1 MGKFHFNSARQFGHG
16 ASRLALGAALVA
28 AFAAPSFAQDAP
40 PAESEDDVIVVSGFR
55 ASLENAVNE
64 KKNNDQIV
72 ESVSAEDIGKLPD
85 ASIGESI
92 ARLPGVTSQRLN
104 GRSNN
109 ISIRGFGP
117 DFSQTVLNGREQT
130 STGDSR
136 AVEFDQYPSEIV
148 SQVVVYKSPTASLV
162 GQGLVGTIDIRTV
175 RPLDYGKSVLA
186 VGARG
191 TYADLGALNAG
202 SKKYGYRANATFID
216 QFADDTIGIALSA
229 SYVDEPYQL
238 QEFNAWGYAGSGTAA
253 SPNVIGGSKS
263 YVTSTQ
269 LKRLGLNGTLQY
281 QASDTIRM
289 TFDGFYSNFND
300 DQSKRGI
307 ELPLG
312 FGAFGTA
319 FNPATATVTDGFA
332 AAGTFTNVRGVVR
345 NDIFQRKADLY
356 SFGYNA
362 EYKGDDGWKAFIDIG
377 YSRTD
382 RNELSIESY
391 AGTGFNGDD
400 TGNGASATIGFKS
413 GPTGTVFSP
422 SLDYSNPAII
432 RLTDPLGWGG
442 GTVPQAGYYNNRIV
456 EDELKQYRVGVEK
469 EVEGFFSAI
478 KFGMNYTDRAKSLTP
493 DEAFVRLPGNALVA
507 TIPSQNLLR
516 STNLSY
522 LGLGPI
528 VSYDARDLIANG
540 ALVLEPRVA
549 TGPNAA
555 NDVLSKTYSVSEDLM
570 TAYLQADIEQEMGSS
585 TLTGNVGIQVINT
598 EQNSRGFIFPP
609 GGPQSIKLGDNFWD
623 VLPSLNL
630 SMRFESDFVIRFAAS
645 RQIQRPRL
653 DDLRVSIGY
662 GIDASVP
669 GGIIR
674 GGGGNPYLRPYRA
687 NAFDLNFEKYFG
699 SAGLISAQLFYK
711 DIKSFIFNGRIPF
724 DYSGFPAPTG
734 AAGFPTL
741 SSVGTLDAPIN
752 TGGGKLYGGELAV
765 TMPFSTFTSALDGFG
780 ITGGV
785 GYTKSEVRDAAGK
798 ITTIPGYSKWVANGT
813 AYFEKWGFNARGSVR
828 YRSTFLG
835 DFTGFGGSP
844 TRRTAL
850 AEMIVDGQIGYD
862 FQDGSALQGLSVY
875 VQGQNLTDERF
886 ASIANGNRNQ
896 VIDYQIY
903 GRRFLAGFNYK
914 F

>member
-1 MGKFHFNSARQFGHG
+1 MAKFQFNSARQFGYG
-16 ASRLALGAALVA
+16 ASRLALGAAIVA
-28 AFAAPSFAQDAP
+28 AFAAPAFAQDAGTTDT
-40 PAESEDDVIVVSGFR
+40 EEDAIVVSGFR

-117 DFSQTVLNGREQT
+117 DFSQTTLNGREQT
-130 STGDSR
+130 STGDNR

-202 SKKYGYRANATFID
+202 SKEYGYRANATYVD

-253 SPNVIGGSKS
+253 SPAVIGGSKS

-281 QASDTIRM
+281 QASDTVRM
-289 TFDGFYSNFND
+289 TLDAFYSNFND

-312 FGAFGTA
+312 FGAFGTT
-319 FNPATATVTDGFA
+319 FNPATATVTDGFVT
-332 AAGTFTNVRGVVR
+332 AGTFNNVQGVVR

-362 EYKGDDGWKAFIDIG
+362 EYTGDDGWKAFIDVG

-382 RNELSIESY
+382 RNELSIEAYS
-391 AGTGFNGDD
+391 GTGFGEALGATD
-400 TGNGASATIGFKS
+400 TIRFTS
-413 GPTGTVFSP
+413 GPSGTVFDP
-422 SLDYSNPAII
+422 SLDYSNPALIK
-432 RLTDPLGWGG
+432 LTDPLGWGG
-442 GTVPQAGYYNNRIV
+442 GVVPQAGYYNNRIV

-478 KFGMNYTDRAKSLTP
+478 KFGLNYTNRDKSLTP
-493 DEAFVRLPGNALVA
+493 DEFLVRLRGGALELS
-507 TIPSQNLLR
+507 IPADALLR
-516 STNLSY
+516 PTNLGY

-528 VSYDARDLIANG
+528 VSYDARDLIADG
-540 ALVLEPRVA
+540 TLVLDRNTSPDIPAKAFNV
-549 TGPNAA
+549 T
-555 NDVLSKTYSVSEDLM
+555 EDLM
-570 TAYLQADIEQEMGSS
+570 TAYLQADIEQEMGNG
-585 TLTGNVGIQVINT
+585 TLTGNIGVQAIHTDQGSSGTV
-598 EQNSRGFIFPP
+598 FA
-609 GGPQSIKLGDNFWD
+609 GGVAQSVRASASYWD

-630 SMRFESDFVIRFAAS
+630 SMRFDSDFVIRFAAS

-653 DDLRVSIGY
+653 DDLRVAVSY
-662 GIDASVP
+662 GINNTIADSPTGLAP
-669 GGIIR
+669 FIDGN
-674 GGGGNPYLRPYRA
+674 GGNPQLRPYRA

-699 SAGLISAQLFYK
+699 QSGLISLQLFHK
-711 DIKSFIFNGRIPF
+711 DIKSYIDRTRFPF
-724 DYSGFPAPTG
+724 DYAGYPLPTG
-734 AAGFPTL
+734 LPPATL
-741 SSVGTLDAPIN
+741 IGRLESSFN
-752 TGGGKLYGGELAV
+752 TGGGQLYGAELAV
-765 TMPFSTFTSALDGFG
+765 TLPFSNISEALDGFG
-780 ITGGV
+780 VTGGV
-785 GYTKSEVRDAAGK
+785 GYTKTKIEDAAGNVDQ
-798 ITTIPGYSKWVANGT
+798 IPGYSKWVANGT

-862 FQDGSALQGLSVY
+862 FQDGSALQGLSLY
-875 VQGQNLTDERF
+875 LQGQNLTDERF
-886 ASIANGNRNQ
+886 ASVGASRNQ